1 MDIVQRA
8 DLALADLTSN
18 GGILDAE
25 HQDTFYRNILDE
37 PTILRE
43 ARGVQMGAPEWRLPK
58 IGLGS
63 RILHPASQT
72 GGAQDSG
79 ANGRYLPAAQRFKPD
94 FGQVTM
100 KSEEFIAEIHIHDEV
115 LEDNLEK
122 GNLTQ
127 TILQLMAE
135 RIALDL
141 EELILLGDKAS
152 SDPYLAKLDGVL
164 KLSSAHVVDAAD
176 AGISVGLFNDMKK
189 ALPTKYRRNLNTM
202 RYYTAMDVES
212 DYRVRVASRQTGAGD
227 AMLTGGA
234 PVPVLGVPLK
244 GIALM
249 PKENGLLINPQNII
263 WGVQRNVRIERER
276 DIRARSW
283 IIVVTLRAA
292 LCIEE
297 TDAVV
302 KLTNLGD
309 VNFTDNGANDPV
321 ATPGNGGTP

>member
-8 DLALADLTSN
+8 DLALADLTAN
-18 GGILDAE
+18 GGILDPE

-63 RILHPASQT
+63 RILNPASQ
-72 GGAQDSG
+72 GSGAQDNG
-79 ANGRYLPAAQRFKPD
+79 TNNRHLAANKRFRPD
-94 FGQVTM
+94 FGQITM

-141 EELILLGDKAS
+141 EELILLADKAS
-152 SDPYLAKLDGVL
+152 ADPYLAKLDGVL
-164 KLSSAHVVDAAD
+164 KRSSAHVVDAATK
-176 AGISVGLFNDMKK
+176 GVNVGLFNDMKK
-189 ALPTKYRRNLNTM
+189 ALPTKFRRNLNTM
-202 RYYTAMDVES
+202 RFYTSMDVES
-212 DYRVRVASRQTGAGD
+212 DYRVRVAARSTALGD
-227 AMLTGGA
+227 SVLTGGQN
-234 PVPVLGVPLK
+234 VPVLGIPLK

-249 PKENGLLINPQNII
+249 PQANALLINPQNIL
-263 WGVQRNVRIERER
+263 WGIQRNVRIERDR
-276 DIRARSW
+276 DIRARTW
-283 IIVVTLRAA
+283 IIVVTLRVAMC
-292 LCIEE
+292 LEE
-297 TDAVV
+297 PDAVV

-309 VNFTDNGANDPV
+309 MAYEGIDPV
-321 ATPGNGGTP
+321 LV

>member
-8 DLALADLTSN
+8 DLALADLTAN
-18 GGILDAE
+18 GGYLDAE

-63 RILHPASQT
+63 RILAPASQT
-72 GGAQDSG
+72 GQAEDNGT
-79 ANGRYLPAAQRFKPD
+79 NGRNLLAAKRFKPD

-122 GNLTQ
+122 GNLTG

-141 EELILLGDKAS
+141 EELILLGDKS
-152 SDPYLAKLDGVL
+152 SGDAYLARVDGVL
-164 KLSSAHVVDAAD
+164 KLASSHVVDAGGE
-176 AGISVGLFNDMKK
+176 GINVGIFNDMKK
-189 ALPTKYRRNLNTM
+189 ALPTKFRRNLSTM
-202 RYYTAMDVES
+202 RYYSSMDVES
-212 DYRVRVASRQTGAGD
+212 DYRVRISARQTGAGD
-227 AMLTGGA
+227 AMLIGGA
-234 PVPVLGVPLK
+234 PVPVLGIPLK

-249 PKENGLLINPQNII
+249 PQTNGLLLNPQNII
-263 WGVQRNVRIERER
+263 WGMQRNVRIERER
-276 DIRARSW
+276 DIRSRSW

-297 TDAVV
+297 VDAVV

-309 VNFTDNGANDPV
+309 VNFAGADPV
-321 ATPGNGGTP
+321 IV

>member
-8 DLALADLTSN
+8 DLALADLTAN
-18 GGILDAE
+18 GGYLDAE

-43 ARGVQMGAPEWRLPK
+43 CRGVQMGAPEWRLPK

-63 RILHPASQT
+63 RILRPASQGT
-72 GGAQDSG
+72 GAQD
-79 ANGRYLPAAQRFKPD
+79 NGTNNRHLAAASRFKPD

-152 SDPYLAKLDGVL
+152 GDAYLAKIDGVL
-164 KLSSAHVVDAAD
+164 KLSSSHVVDAGGE
-176 AGISVGLFNDMKK
+176 GINVGIFNDMKK
-189 ALPTKYRRNLNTM
+189 ALPTKFRRNLSTM
-202 RYYTAMDVES
+202 RYYSSMDVES
-212 DYRVRVASRQTGAGD
+212 DYRVRVAARQTNAGD
-227 AMLTGGA
+227 AMLIGGA

-249 PKENGLLINPQNII
+249 PQTNGLLLNPQNII

-297 TDAVV
+297 VDAVV
-302 KLTNLGD
+302 KLTNLGG
-309 VNFTDNGANDPV
+309 VNFAGADPV
-321 ATPGNGGTP
+321 IV

>member
-8 DLALADLTSN
+8 DLALADLTAN
-18 GGILDAE
+18 GGYLDAE
-25 HQDTFYRNILDE
+25 HQDTFYRNVLDE

-43 ARGVQMGAPEWRLPK
+43 CRAVQMGAPEWRLPK

-63 RILHPASQT
+63 RILQPASQA

-79 ANGRYLPAAQRFKPD
+79 ANTRHLAANKRFRPD
-94 FGQVTM
+94 FGQITM

-152 SDPYLAKLDGVL
+152 ADPYLAKLDGVL
-164 KLSSAHVVDAAD
+164 KLSSAHVVDAGAEGVNI
-176 AGISVGLFNDMKK
+176 GIFNDMKK
-189 ALPTKYRRNLNTM
+189 ALPTKFRRNLSTM
-202 RYYTAMDVES
+202 RYYSSMDVES
-212 DYRVRVASRQTGAGD
+212 DYRVRIAARSTGLGD
-227 AMLTGGA
+227 AMTTGGA
-234 PVPVLGVPLK
+234 PVPVLGIPLK

-249 PKENGLLINPQNII
+249 PQTNGLLLNPQNII
-263 WGVQRNVRIERER
+263 WGLQRNVRIERER

-292 LCIEE
+292 MCIEE
-297 TDAVV
+297 VDAVV

-309 VNFTDNGANDPV
+309 VNFVGADPV
-321 ATPGNGGTP
+321 IV

>member
-8 DLALADLTSN
+8 DLALADLTAN
-18 GGILDAE
+18 GGYLDAE

-63 RILHPASQT
+63 RILQPASQV
-72 GGAQDSG
+72 GQQEDDGS
-79 ANGRYLPAAQRFKPD
+79 NGRVLPANKRFRPD
-94 FGQVTM
+94 FGQITM

-122 GNLTQ
+122 GNLTG

-141 EELILLGDKAS
+141 EELILLGDKS
-152 SDPYLAKLDGVL
+152 SADPYLAKLDGVL
-164 KLSSAHVVDAAD
+164 KLSSSHVVDAGGE
-176 AGISVGLFNDMKK
+176 GINVGIFNDMKK
-189 ALPTKYRRNLNTM
+189 ALPTKFRRNLNTM
-202 RYYTAMDVES
+202 RYYSSMDVES
-212 DYRVRVASRQTGAGD
+212 DYRVRVASRQTNAGD
-227 AMLTGGA
+227 AMLIGGA
-234 PVPVLGVPLK
+234 PVPVLGIPLK

-249 PKENGLLINPQNII
+249 PQANGLLLNPQNII
-263 WGVQRNVRIERER
+263 WGMQRNVRIERER
-276 DIRARSW
+276 NIRARSW
-283 IIVVTLRAA
+283 VIVVTLRAA

-297 TDAVV
+297 VDAVV
-302 KLTNLGD
+302 KLSNLGD
-309 VNFTDNGANDPV
+309 VNFAGADPV
-321 ATPGNGGTP
+321 IV